1 MTDPWNPDQ
10 YAKFLSERERPFL
23 DLVAMIRGPQGSRDG
38 DPVRPAPQMRLVD
51 LGCGTGRLT
60 YRLHSELQASTT
72 LGIDRSS
79 RMLAA
84 AVAEAAT
91 DGVRFEQRDIAAFP
105 RHGEQVDLIFSNAA
119 LHWVDDHAALFARLA
134 SALTPDGQLAVQMP
148 AMYDDPSHLVAMELS
163 DVKPFRSA
171 FGEWRRSQPVLAPE
185 AYARLLFQLGFRD
198 PSVRLI
204 VYPHVLSG
212 PDAVVEW
219 MKGTLL
225 AEYSRHLPP
234 DLFGAF
240 VDEYRR
246 RLLERIEPARPFF
259 FPFKRILIWGQRSA

>member
-1 MTDPWNPDQ
+1 
-10 YAKFLSERERPFL
+10 
-23 DLVAMIRGPQGSRDG
+23 
-38 DPVRPAPQMRLVD
+38 
-51 LGCGTGRLT
+51 
-60 YRLHSELQASTT
+60 
-72 LGIDRSS
+72 
-79 RMLAA
+79 MLAA

-119 LHWVDDHAALFARLA
+119 LHWVDDHVALFARLA

-148 AMYDDPSHLVAMELS
+148 VMYDDPSHLVAMELS
-163 DVKPFRSA
+163 DVEPFRTA

-198 PSVRLI
+198 PAVRLI

-234 DLFGAF
+234 DLFGVF

>member
-1 MTDPWNPDQ
+1 LSKSHHDPWNPDQ
-10 YAKFLSERERPFL
+10 YAKFHSERERPFL
-23 DLVAMIRGPQGSRDG
+23 DLVALIRPMPRMC
-38 DPVRPAPQMRLVD
+38 VVD

-60 YRLHSELQASTT
+60 RRLHTELQASIT

-84 AVAEAAT
+84 AVAESSP
-91 DGVRFEQRDIAAFP
+91 DGVRFEQRDITAFP
-105 RHGEQVDLIFSNAA
+105 RRGERVDLIFSNAA
-119 LHWVDDHAALFARLA
+119 LHWVDDHVALFDRLA

-148 AMYDDPSHLVAMELS
+148 AMHHDPSHLVAMELS
-163 DVKPFRSA
+163 DVEPFRSA

-198 PSVRLI
+198 PIVRLI

-225 AEYSRHLPP
+225 AEYSRHLPAG
-234 DLFGAF
+234 LFTAF
-240 VDEYRR
+240 VEEYGR
-246 RLLERIEPARPFF
+246 RLLARIHDDRPFF
-259 FPFKRILIWGQRSA
+259 FPFKRILMWAQRRS